1 MNGALNFEQLALFA
15 ILALALGLFAWGR
28 IRYDVVAVLAL
39 LAAVVLGIVP
49 TGEAFLGFGHPA
61 VITVA
66 AILVLTRA
74 LRHSGL
80 VERVTRIL
88 QPLSERPTLHVL
100 ALAGLTAG
108 LSAFMNNVGAVALL
122 LPVALKS
129 AQDCGR
135 SPSQLLMPL
144 SFGSLLG
151 GLITLIGTP
160 PNIIIASVRMA
171 ETGEAFGMFD
181 FAPVGILVALAGIAF
196 IGLFGWRLLP
206 ARAEARER
214 MDELFDI
221 ADYITEVRLPKDSAS
236 VGKRIVD
243 LETLAQGDIAVV
255 ALIRRKDRML
265 APSGFMRLLP
275 NDILVVEADTATI
288 NMLVEEAGLSLVGAA
303 PTPVD
308 ELGSER
314 VGVIEVVVMP
324 GSRLDGRTARA
335 LRLHSRYGV
344 NLLGVAREGQAIAE
358 RLGRV
363 RFQAG
368 DVLLLQGEREEM
380 PESLATLG
388 VLPLAERSLGFG
400 RRRPLL
406 ATPIAFFGAIAL
418 VVTGL
423 LPPQIAFV
431 GAVAA
436 IVLLGELAL
445 REVYEA
451 IEWPIV
457 VLLGALIPVGLAL
470 ESTGG
475 SATIAAPILAL
486 GAEVPIWA
494 VLALLMVVTMLLSDV
509 MNNAATAV
517 LMAPIGIT
525 IARGLEASVDPFLMA
540 VAIGASSTFLT
551 PIGHQSNL
559 LVLGPGGYRFGD
571 YWRMGLPLDV
581 IIVCVAVPLIL
592 LVWPA

>member
-1 MNGALNFEQLALFA
+1 MTFDQTALFA
-15 ILALALGLFAWGR
+15 ILAIALALFVWGR
-28 IRYDVVAVLAL
+28 FRYDVVAVLAL
-39 LAAVVLGIVP
+39 LAAVVLDIVP
-49 TGEAFLGFGHPA
+49 AVEAFVGFGHPA

-74 LRHSGL
+74 LRNSGL
-80 VERVTRIL
+80 VERAARSL
-88 QPLSERPTLHVL
+88 QPLSHHPTRHVL
-100 ALAGLTAG
+100 AVSGLAAA

-122 LPVALKS
+122 LPVAIKS
-129 AQDCGR
+129 ALDAKR
-135 SPSQLLMPL
+135 SPSLLLMPL

-160 PNIIIASVRMA
+160 PNIIIANVRMDEA
-171 ETGEAFGMFD
+171 GSAFGMFD
-181 FAPVGILVALAGIAF
+181 FAPVGFAVAVAGVLFIAL
-196 IGLFGWRLLP
+196 IGWRVLP
-206 ARAEARER
+206 ARAEVRAH
-214 MDELFDI
+214 MDSLFDI
-221 ADYITEVRLPKDSAS
+221 ADYITEVRLPKGSAY
-236 VGKRIVD
+236 VGKRIVE

-255 ALIRRKDRML
+255 ALIRRQDRIL
-265 APSGFMRLLP
+265 APSGFLRLQP
-275 NDILVVEADTATI
+275 DDILVIEADTATI
-288 NMLVEEAGLSLVGAA
+288 NRLVEVAGLTLVGAA

-314 VGVIEVVVMP
+314 VGVLEAVVMP

-344 NLLGVAREGQAIAE
+344 NLLGVARQGQAIAE

-380 PESLATLG
+380 PDSLAALG
-388 VLPLAERSLGFG
+388 CLPLAQRGLGFG
-400 RRRPLL
+400 RRRPLA
-406 ATPIAFFGAIAL
+406 ATPIAFVGAIVA

-431 GAVAA
+431 AAVAA
-436 IVLLGELAL
+436 IVLLGEIGL

-451 IEWPIV
+451 IDWSIV
-457 VLLGALIPVGLAL
+457 VLLGALIPVGMAL
-470 ESTGG
+470 ETSGA
-475 SATIAAPILAL
+475 SQTIAAPILAL
-486 GAEVPIWA
+486 GQEVPLSVVIG
-494 VLALLMVVTMLLSDV
+494 LLMVVTMLLSDI

-517 LMAPIGIT
+517 LMAPIGVT
-525 IARGLEASVDPFLMA
+525 IARGLEASADPFLMA
-540 VAIGASSTFLT
+540 VAIGASSTYLT

-559 LVLGPGGYRFGD
+559 LVMGPGGYRFGD

-581 IIVCVAVPLIL
+581 IIVCVAVPMIL